1 MSEESTKYIKLI
13 PLDGYK
19 QKPTVQTTSSIKLI
33 PLATEQQAPKKY
45 HKESI
50 NHPKN
55 IAKKEAKEKLAKE
68 DYDKLIQPSKKVHDY
83 IKTDTN
89 LDQFVQTVERK
100 KNSKK
105 LDKKV
110 YLPKKLSKQAKKL
123 VRAIISNGK

>member
-1 MSEESTKYIKLI
+1 MIKLI
-13 PLDGYK
+13 PMDNY
-19 QKPTVQTTSSIKLI
+19 KPTNVVVPTNIET
-33 PLATEQQAPKKY
+33 PTPKKY

-110 YLPKKLSKQAKKL
+110 YVPKKLSKQAKKL